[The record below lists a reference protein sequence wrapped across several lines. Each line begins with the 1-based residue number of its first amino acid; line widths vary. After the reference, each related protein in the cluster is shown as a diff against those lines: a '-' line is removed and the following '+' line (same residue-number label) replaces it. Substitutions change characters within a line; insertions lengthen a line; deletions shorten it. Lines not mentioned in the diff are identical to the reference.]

1 MALFA
6 EAPLSGFFV
15 MRRAPIRP
23 AVWEMGL
30 WAHFLL
36 ERMHKAPQKIFELV
50 RGVVEPMGYELVGV
64 ELVAGGR
71 GGEVLRVYIDR
82 EGGIQLDDCSAVSH
96 QLSGVLDVED
106 PIKGEYSLE
115 VSSPGLARPLF
126 ELAHFARFNGER
138 AKVKL
143 GRALDGRRNFTGVLS
158 GVEDDQVL
166 LQVDGE
172 LVRIDFEQIDSAKL
186 IPEF

>member
-1 MALFA
+1 
-6 EAPLSGFFV
+6 
-15 MRRAPIRP
+15 
-23 AVWEMGL
+23 MGL

-36 ERMHKAPQKIFELV
+36 EYMHKAPQAIETLV

-82 EGGIQLDDCSAVSH
+82 EGGIMLDDCTAVSH

-106 PIKGEYSLE
+106 PIKGEYALE
-115 VSSPGLARPLF
+115 VSSPGMARPLF
-126 ELAHFARFNGER
+126 ELAHFARFTGHQV
-138 AKVKL
+138 KLKL
-143 GRALDGRRNFTGVLS
+143 GRPLDGRRNFKGLLTGVE
-158 GVEDDQVL
+158 GNEVL

-172 LVRIDFEQIDSAKL
+172 PVRIDFNQIDSAKL
-186 IPEF
+186 VPEF

>member
-1 MALFA
+1 
-6 EAPLSGFFV
+6 
-15 MRRAPIRP
+15 
-23 AVWEMGL
+23 
-30 WAHFLL
+30 
-36 ERMHKAPQKIFELV
+36 MHKAPEAIASLV

-64 ELVAGGR
+64 ELTSGGGR

-106 PIKGEYSLE
+106 PIRGEYSLE

-126 ELAHFARFNGER
+126 ELAHFARFSGAQ
-138 AKVKL
+138 AKLKL
-143 GRALDGRRNFTGVLS
+143 GRPIGGRRNFKGVLH
-158 GVEDDQVL
+158 GVEDDVVL
-166 LQVDGE
+166 LEVDGE
-172 LVRIDFEQIDSAKL
+172 LVRIDFDQIDSAKL